1 MFYSYLCTAK
11 RNTMQE
17 KKTTTAYR
25 EGLKNQ
31 ILATAMEAFAAQGIR
46 AVKMDDIAR
55 TLTISKRTL
64 YEIYSNKEVL
74 LFETVRKK
82 RSDGEQWIKER
93 LAASANVIDII
104 LQIYMQKAEE
114 FRSTNQL
121 FYTDLEKYPQ
131 ILRFLRQDSQTQ
143 KLRLK
148 QFLERGIDEGYF
160 RRDVNTDLVMLS
172 FEALGENIQRHSLYK
187 LYTFDELFFN
197 VFMVML
203 RGISTQ
209 QGIEQI
215 DNSMKNIMK

>member
-209 QGIEQI
+209 QGIEEI

>member
-1 MFYSYLCTAK
+1 
-11 RNTMQE
+11 
-17 KKTTTAYR
+17 
-25 EGLKNQ
+25 
-31 ILATAMEAFAAQGIR
+31 
-46 AVKMDDIAR
+46 MDDIAR

-209 QGIEQI
+209 QGIEEI

>member
-1 MFYSYLCTAK
+1 
-11 RNTMQE
+11 MQE

-209 QGIEQI
+209 QGIEEI

>member
-1 MFYSYLCTAK
+1 MFYSYLCTTK

-209 QGIEQI
+209 QGIEEI

>member
-1 MFYSYLCTAK
+1 MFYSYLCTTK

-160 RRDVNTDLVMLS
+160 RHDVNTDLVMLS

-209 QGIEQI
+209 QGIEEI